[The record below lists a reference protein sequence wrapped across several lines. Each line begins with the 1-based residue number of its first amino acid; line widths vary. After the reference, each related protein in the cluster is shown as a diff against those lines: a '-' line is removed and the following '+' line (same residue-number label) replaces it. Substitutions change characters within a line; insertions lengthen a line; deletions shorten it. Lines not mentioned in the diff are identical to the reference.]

1 MKDTFL
7 HWLEVLPEVIYELF
21 LIALLFFLLALLVK
35 GKKVFSDVLA
45 ALPNGTFNLSLM
57 SFNAI
62 IIPPLTSALAIYIT
76 PYEISPYLTNAWDKL
91 PALIVIFAAIF
102 IGDFIGY
109 WRHRL
114 EHSRLLWPSHSIHH
128 SDDKMT
134 WLTLQ
139 RFHPINRISTYMID
153 SFILI
158 ALGFPVYAIIAN
170 NLVRHYYGYFIH
182 ADLPWTYGKW
192 SLLFVSPAMHRWHHA
207 EERMAHNTN
216 YATVFSI
223 FDRAFGT
230 YRVPGVCD
238 VALGVRTIGS
248 MGFVKQMLY
257 PFKLNSYTK
266 PADSHLPEKA
276 STK

>member
-1 MKDTFL
+1 MTDAFEYSLESLSETF
-7 HWLEVLPEVIYELF
+7 YELF
-21 LIALLFFLLALLVK
+21 LLALLFFLLNLLVK
-35 GKKVFSDVLA
+35 GKKAVSNTWA
-45 ALPNGTFNLSLM
+45 ALPNGVFNLLLM
-57 SFNAI
+57 GLNAVV
-62 IIPPLTSALAIYIT
+62 IPPIVSALATLIN
-76 PYEISPYLTNAWDKL
+76 PHKVSPYLSEMWESS
-91 PALIVIFAAIF
+91 PAIFVIFTTVF
-102 IGDFIGY
+102 VGDFVGY

-114 EHSRLLWPSHSIHH
+114 EHTRLLWPAHSIHH

-139 RFHPINRISTYMID
+139 RFHPVNRISTYMID

-192 SLLFVSPAMHRWHHA
+192 GLLFVSPAMHRWHHA

-223 FDRAFGT
+223 FDRVFGT

-238 VALGVRTIGS
+238 VALGVRTIGT